1 MRNLLKAALCTL
13 TMMLLTVSAWAE
25 EILLIAPAPK
35 TGDRMN
41 MGLMIGLIVVALIA
55 IIVLVIALT
64 TNILKTIGSK
74 RRN

>member
-1 MRNLLKAALCTL
+1 MRNLLKAALWTMP
-13 TMMLLTVSAWAE
+13 MMLLPVGAWAE

-55 IIVLVIALT
+55 IIVLVIVM
-64 TNILKTIGSK
+64 I
-74 RRN
+74 RNNKKQ

>member
-41 MGLMIGLIVVALIA
+41 MGLMIGLIVVAIIA
-55 IIVLVIALT
+55 IIVLVIVM
-64 TNILKTIGSK
+64 I
-74 RRN
+74 RNNKKQ